1 MHQNDIKILSIDM
14 MFKKV
19 RAPSGSLS
27 YPGRTTGADRLN
39 YWLKTSYICDK
50 FVVELS
56 KSAVI
61 QYLNASRTGADRLNY
76 WLKISYI
83 CDKFVVELSKSA
95 IIQYLKASRSGS
107 RRRERTKS
115 HL

>member
-39 YWLKTSYICDK
+39 YWLK
-50 FVVELS
+50 
-56 KSAVI
+56 
-61 QYLNASRTGADRLNY
+61 
-76 WLKISYI
+76 ISYI
-83 CDKFVVELSKSA
+83 CDKFVVELSKNA
-95 IIQYLKASRSGS
+95 LIQYLNASRTGADGL
-107 RRRERTKS
+107 KYW
-115 HL
+115 LKI